1 MKFQVLSILLFFG
14 LCFLAGCR
22 AHLDTSRQESRRQT
36 DVIGVELRRVDSLWS
51 SLAERLTYR
60 IEFYPQDYDIGSVG
74 TGNPA
79 TGNGG
84 SLQYPASPTDPA
96 TASHLLF
103 PNGGGA
109 GPVKSI
115 EITAESQASTNTAS
129 RLDST
134 YNRHVDTTET
144 RQKETA
150 SETRHDNG
158 TVAILAVVA
167 GLVVLALAW
176 LLIKK
181 YLKR

>member
-36 DVIGVELRRVDSLWS
+36 
-51 SLAERLTYR
+51 
-60 IEFYPQDYDIGSVG
+60 EFYPQDYDIGSVG
-74 TGNPA
+74 TGIPA
-79 TGNGG
+79 SGNGG

-103 PNGGGA
+103 PNGGGV
-109 GPVKSI
+109 GSVKSI
-115 EITAESQASTNTAS
+115 EISTESEASTKTAS
-129 RLDST
+129 RIDST
-134 YNRHVDTTET
+134 YNEHNDTSET
-144 RQKETA
+144 LQKETS

-167 GLVVLALAW
+167 GLVVFAIAC

>member
-1 MKFQVLSILLFFG
+1 MKFQVLYILLFFV

-22 AHLDTSRQESRRQT
+22 AHLDTSRQKSRRQT

-79 TGNGG
+79 T
-84 SLQYPASPTDPA
+84 
-96 TASHLLF
+96 ASHLLL

-129 RLDST
+129 RLDSN

-144 RQKETA
+144 LQKETA

-167 GLVVLALAW
+167 GLVVLAIAC